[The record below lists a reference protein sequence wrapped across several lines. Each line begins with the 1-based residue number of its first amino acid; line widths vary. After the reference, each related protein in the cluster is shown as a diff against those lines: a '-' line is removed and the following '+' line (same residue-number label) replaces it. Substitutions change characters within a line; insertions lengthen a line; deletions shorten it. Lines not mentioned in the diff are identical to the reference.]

1 MEAASAAQEAAK
13 DLEMRR
19 VRRAVGK
26 TDLGDHEIEDAL
38 VEPRDSS
45 AEVAVLPI
53 AVGARLYDGAIDP
66 RVTLRRRREALC
78 HRGGCARRLS

>member
-38 VEPRDSS
+38 VEPAIAS
-45 AEVAVLPI
+45 AEVAASNTSASNSRTVI
-53 AVGARLYDGAIDP
+53 
-66 RVTLRRRREALC
+66 
-78 HRGGCARRLS
+78 